1 MRRPLKS
8 ESLRVLSEMGIPI
21 GGVIDIGVLSGTPEL
36 MNAFRDKKHLLVE
49 PVQEH
54 HETIH
59 KLYSKYGID
68 YELVNCAASDTNGQ
82 MNLRVT
88 SVEKGKD
95 ITHAHLTTNEGHE
108 KTRVVPVQTVEQILQ
123 EHPLP
128 GPYYLKID
136 VDGAEAA
143 ILKGAQGMLSAC
155 SVIEIETGM
164 TSFFERAKLVLE
176 AGFELFD
183 IVDPCYYKGR
193 LAEVDLIFVN
203 KIIAREHGVD
213 LSLGSFN
220 VVDLFQGAID
230 ISKWA
235 PYRKGT
241 DTTV

>member
-8 ESLRVLSEMGIPI
+8 ESLRVLIELGVPI
-21 GGVIDIGVLSGTPEL
+21 GAVIDIGVLSGTPEL
-36 MNAFRDKKHLLVE
+36 MNVFRDKKHLLVE

-54 HETIH
+54 HENIH

-68 YELVNCAASDTNGQ
+68 YELVNCAASDKNGQ

-95 ITHAHLTTNEGHE
+95 ITHAHLTTDEGHE

-123 EHPLP
+123 EHPLR

-136 VDGAEAA
+136 VDGVEAS
-143 ILKGAQGMLSAC
+143 ILKGAQGILGAC
-155 SVIEIETGM
+155 SVIEVETGLS
-164 TSFFERAKLVLE
+164 TFFERAKPVVE

-183 IVDPCYYKGR
+183 IVNPCYYKGR

-203 KIIAREHGVD
+203 KNIAREHGLD
-213 LSLGSFN
+213 LSQGSFN
-220 VVDLFQGAID
+220 VVDLFAGAID
-230 ISKWA
+230 ISKWT

-241 DTTV
+241 DSTA